1 MTSTDVTLSARAQ
14 RMADSLAAWPR
25 RRVQLAELWE
35 LLNQIDPSSRMDVR
49 RRRILCEL
57 LTELAAADVAELP
70 AARSYDHSEI
80 PALPKFLI
88 LPRGSPALE
97 LRKAVIWHPA
107 LAWAPQASLTRS
119 QIHTVEQVN
128 QWLHDSRDHLVVP
141 SRERSLE
148 VFGDEKALDRLI
160 GTALFGPGRLSLELL
175 RCRRVA
181 PRLYCEPA
189 GDGDL
194 LLVVENSDT
203 FHSLLRVLRDQSDH
217 PVGLVGWGAGT
228 GFEASVL
235 SIARIDR
242 VITEVRYFGDLDENG
257 LRTPANAAALAASA
271 ELPLVRPAAGLYRM
285 MFRQGTPQ
293 PGQRKL
299 PAETAA
305 DLARWLGP
313 DHHEQATRLLVKGE
327 RLAQEAVGLS
337 YLSRHDDWLEDLR
350 NPVCTPQIPARDSG
364 EPHCP

>member
-35 LLNQIDPSSRMDVR
+35 LLDQIDPSSRMDVG
-49 RRRILCEL
+49 RRRILSEL
-57 LTELAAADVAELP
+57 ITELAAADVAELP
-70 AARSYDHSEI
+70 AARSYDRSEI
-80 PALPKFLI
+80 PALPRFLT
-88 LPRGSPALE
+88 LPRDSPAPE
-97 LRKAVIWHPA
+97 PRKAVVWHPS
-107 LAWAPQASLTRS
+107 LAWVPQASLTRS
-119 QIHTVEQVN
+119 QMHTVEQVN

-148 VFGDEKALDRLI
+148 VFGDEKALDRLV

-181 PRLYCEPA
+181 PRLYCESA

-203 FHSLLRVLRDQSDH
+203 FDSLLTVLRDRGDH
-217 PVGLVGWGAGT
+217 RVGLVGWGAGT

-242 VITEVRYFGDLDENG
+242 ALTGVRYFGDLDENG
-257 LRTPANAAALAASA
+257 LRVPANAAALAASVG
-271 ELPLVRPAAGLYRM
+271 LPLVRPAVGLYGV

-299 PAETAA
+299 SAEAAA

-313 DHHEQATRLLVKGE
+313 DHHAQAAWLLVTGE

-337 YLSRHDDWLEDLR
+337 CLSRHDDWLEDLR
-350 NPVCTPQIPARDSG
+350 NFASTSTCA
-364 EPHCP
+364 